1 MERQFNGWVFA
12 LQVYG
17 ACIWKGLY
25 MEGLISELYGNLLL
39 PTLHLV
45 DVNCTRDSCIVLHH
59 LHCTHKILCIMYL
72 SRP

>member
-1 MERQFNGWVFA
+1 
-12 LQVYG
+12 
-17 ACIWKGLY
+17 
-25 MEGLISELYGNLLL
+25 MEGLFSEFYGNLFL
-39 PTLHLV
+39 PTLHYV